1 MKTRKKKLFTHYAS
15 TSNGKIK
22 LKAVILLFVCF
33 VFHPQTI
40 QMTSNRVH
48 RGYYTYT
55 SLELHISVMGMNIDA
70 TERMSDERGQRLNA
84 LTAV

>member
-1 MKTRKKKLFTHYAS
+1 MHQL
-15 TSNGKIK
+15 SNGKMK

-40 QMTSNRVH
+40 QMTSNRIH
-48 RGYYTYT
+48 HGYYTYT

-84 LTAV
+84 